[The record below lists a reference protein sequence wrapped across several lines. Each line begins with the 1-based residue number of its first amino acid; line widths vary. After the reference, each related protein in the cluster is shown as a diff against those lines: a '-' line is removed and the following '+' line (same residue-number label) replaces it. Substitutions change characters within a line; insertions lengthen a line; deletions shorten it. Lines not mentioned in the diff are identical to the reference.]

1 MRSTNHFSHVAK
13 FLHLRD
19 TNDILSPPTTT
30 MTTTT
35 TNSVPPEEEE
45 EQEETKSKSS
55 SLQNNNNNNP
65 FWWNTN
71 LPPSQH
77 TPTCPPYL
85 EYAFHNLKDRT
96 ILSTPDALYTPQ
108 TWPEV
113 QSLIRENRL
122 DLFQRVPSELRLYRE
137 FCADVGERYGSVRE
151 FVVRERLGWEGDGGG
166 VDAEG
171 EGEGEN
177 ADGMFGN
184 SG

>member
-1 MRSTNHFSHVAK
+1 M
-13 FLHLRD
+13 
-19 TNDILSPPTTT
+19 
-30 MTTTT
+30 TTT

-45 EQEETKSKSS
+45 EEEEEQEETKAKSS
-55 SLQNNNNNNP
+55 SLQNNKNNNNNNNP

-108 TWPEV
+108 TWPQV

-122 DLFQRVPSELRLYRE
+122 DLFQRVPSELRLYRQ

-151 FVVRERLGWEGDGGG
+151 FVVRERLGWEEDGGG
-166 VDAEG
+166 VEV
-171 EGEGEN
+171 E
-177 ADGMFGN
+177 GMFGN

>member
-1 MRSTNHFSHVAK
+1 M
-13 FLHLRD
+13 
-19 TNDILSPPTTT
+19 
-30 MTTTT
+30 TTT

-45 EQEETKSKSS
+45 EQQEETNPKSS
-55 SLQNNNNNNP
+55 SLQNNNNNNNSNP

-77 TPTCPPYL
+77 TSTCPPYL
-85 EYAFHNLKDRT
+85 EYALHNLKDRT

-166 VDAEG
+166 VRAEG
-171 EGEGEN
+171 EGENG
-177 ADGMFGN
+177 DGDGHGMFGN

>member
-1 MRSTNHFSHVAK
+1 M
-13 FLHLRD
+13 
-19 TNDILSPPTTT
+19 
-30 MTTTT
+30 TTT
-35 TNSVPPEEEE
+35 TNSVAPEEEE
-45 EQEETKSKSS
+45 EEKEEQEETNPKSS
-55 SLQNNNNNNP
+55 SLQNNNSNNNNNNP

-85 EYAFHNLKDRT
+85 EYALHNLKDRT

-151 FVVRERLGWEGDGGG
+151 FVVRERLGWVGDRGG
-166 VDAEG
+166 VRAEG
-171 EGEGEN
+171 EGENG
-177 ADGMFGN
+177 DGMFGN